1 MALPARFPLLLFSI
15 MLYGH
20 AVGEAEAVAVAVA
33 VRSVGG
39 LSEISSGLS
48 GHKSSIRASPKI
60 LWKVENY
67 QSN

>member
-20 AVGEAEAVAVAVA
+20 AVGEVEAVAVAVK
-33 VRSVGG
+33 SVGG

-48 GHKSSIRASPKI
+48 GHKSSIRASPGL